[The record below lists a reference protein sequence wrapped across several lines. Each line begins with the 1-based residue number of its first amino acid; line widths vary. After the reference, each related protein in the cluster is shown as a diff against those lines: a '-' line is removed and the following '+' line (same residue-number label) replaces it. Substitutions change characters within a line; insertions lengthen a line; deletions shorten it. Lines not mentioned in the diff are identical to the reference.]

1 MLFVVLSLL
10 AQCLLISVAAENVS
24 VMVQLMVTRKLI

>member
-10 AQCLLISVAAENVS
+10 AQCLLISVAAKNVS
-24 VMVQLMVTRKLI
+24 VSLCLS

>member
-1 MLFVVLSLL
+1 MLFVVLYLL

-24 VMVQLMVTRKLI
+24 VMD

>member
-1 MLFVVLSLL
+1 MLFVVLGQL

-24 VMVQLMVTRKLI
+24 VSVWLS